1 MEQREDSS
9 GSCSFC
15 AHPGDPSGLWQ
26 PRTMPSSKC
35 RVMERNSLWGGGGS
49 GSALCSLPGVQTRC
63 RPGFV
68 IQSRR
73 LESCPPSARPSL
85 PMYCS
90 VSSAEQPS
98 SGSFQ
103 NYPPTRHLTLLSLT
117 RVFQWLNKSHVILAC
132 ISRNTE
138 AKRRGQPSS
147 EPSGRPR
154 DRVVLRVTGRA
165 PTTVFGTLKV
175 LYSIQSL
182 ILFLVSLFCPQNR
195 VPRLQMA
202 QTHSPRHPRI
212 SAAIQIMQH
221 LRRHGVLV
229 GQRLHR
235 PGIPI
240 NSGKRL
246 RLRREFWGKQ
256 RVGTGET
263 ALSSGKSH
271 QRCSLPPPPGG
282 CQPALGQPIAT
293 GTASQPW
300 DGPPPLGQP
309 ASQPWDSQ
317 PALGQPTAT
326 GTASQPASPGM
337 AHHHWDS
344 QPASQPWD
352 RPPALRQPAATGS
365 ARRRAGLMGC
375 APRSLC
381 LNPSSPRASSLAP
394 VPVWWRQWPG
404 PRPRAPGWRRQGAF
418 LP

>member
-1 MEQREDSS
+1 M
-9 GSCSFC
+9 CSPDGTKGRFFWKLLFLC
-15 AHPGDPSGLWQ
+15 SPWG
-26 PRTMPSSKC
+26 
-35 RVMERNSLWGGGGS
+35 SLWIMAASDHAIIQMQSHGAEQPLGGGGS

-271 QRCSLPPPPGG
+271 QRCSLPPPPRRL
-282 CQPALGQPIAT
+282 PASP
-293 GTASQPW
+293 GTAHRH
-300 DGPPPLGQP
+300 
-309 ASQPWDSQ
+309 WDSQ
-317 PALGQPTAT
+317 PALGRPAAT
-326 GTASQPASPGM
+326 GTASQPALGQPASPGT
-337 AHHHWDS
+337 AHCHWDS
-344 QPASQPWD
+344 QPAS
-352 RPPALRQPAATGS
+352 
-365 ARRRAGLMGC
+365 
-375 APRSLC
+375 
-381 LNPSSPRASSLAP
+381 
-394 VPVWWRQWPG
+394 
-404 PRPRAPGWRRQGAF
+404 
-418 LP
+418 

>member
-1 MEQREDSS
+1 MLTLGIPLDYGSLGPCHHPNAESWS
-9 GSCSFC
+9 GTAS
-15 AHPGDPSGLWQ
+15 
-26 PRTMPSSKC
+26 
-35 RVMERNSLWGGGGS
+35 GGGGS

-271 QRCSLPPPPGG
+271 QRCSLPPPPEAAS
-282 CQPALGQPIAT
+282 QPWDSPSPLGQPASPGT
-293 GTASQPW
+293 ARRHWDSQPASPGTASQPW
-300 DGPPPLGQP
+300 DSPLPLGQP
-309 ASQPWDSQ
+309 ASQL
-317 PALGQPTAT
+317 ALGWPITT
-326 GTASQPASPGM
+326 GTASQPASPGTGRQPC
-337 AHHHWDS
+337 DS
-344 QPASQPWD
+344 PLP
-352 RPPALRQPAATGS
+352 LGQPAAVRG
-365 ARRRAGLMGC
+365 
-375 APRSLC
+375 
-381 LNPSSPRASSLAP
+381 
-394 VPVWWRQWPG
+394 
-404 PRPRAPGWRRQGAF
+404 
-418 LP
+418 